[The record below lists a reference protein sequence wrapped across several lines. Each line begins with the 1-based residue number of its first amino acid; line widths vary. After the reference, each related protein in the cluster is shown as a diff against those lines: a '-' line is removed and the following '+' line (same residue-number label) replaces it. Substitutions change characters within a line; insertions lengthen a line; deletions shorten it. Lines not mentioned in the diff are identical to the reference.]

1 MLKLLSNKG
10 VSIQTSPSEFVRGS
24 GGVSV
29 LEKATG
35 KVVMGIVAPSEKNLV
50 TWLKAHPSYQVLLP
64 AGKGMYMY
72 MCSPI
77 STYIPCKVM
86 HSLHVRYMHIESL
99 PHKAEPE
106 K

>member
-1 MLKLLSNKG
+1 M
-10 VSIQTSPSEFVRGS
+10 
-24 GGVSV
+24 

-86 HSLHVRYMHIESL
+86 HSLHVGYMHIESL